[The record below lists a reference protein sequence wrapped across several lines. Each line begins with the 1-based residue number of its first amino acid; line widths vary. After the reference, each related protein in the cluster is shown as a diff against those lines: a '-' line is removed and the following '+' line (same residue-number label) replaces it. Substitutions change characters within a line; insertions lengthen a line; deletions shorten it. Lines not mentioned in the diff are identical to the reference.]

1 MPPDDVRAALMAGNF
16 DAAKSLALILGS
28 RAQADLRAAQDPR
41 VRREI
46 LNGAI
51 DRLND
56 ALSLARVLRA
66 HLASQLQDNSTRL
79 LYQAEHPNRHRWQF
93 VA

>member
-1 MPPDDVRAALMAGNF
+1 MPTDDVKAALMAGDF
-16 DAAKSLALILGS
+16 DAAKRLALTFGR
-28 RAQADLRAAQDPR
+28 RAQADLRAAQDPQ
-41 VRREI
+41 VRGEI
-46 LNGAI
+46 FIGAVA
-51 DRLND
+51 RLND

-79 LYQAEHPNRHRWQF
+79 LYQAEQPNRHRWQF